1 MESFGKGNG
10 QTSGFKTDTSNRVS
24 KPALPPRP
32 GSTPVPL
39 SRPPAVPNTSPKL
52 SNTPVAGPPPVP
64 ASPAPLAAPR
74 PSDTYGIR
82 RAIDLLRRLPRGE
95 RGVLV
100 EVVRMTLESVDI
112 QVAAI
117 VEDASNR
124 EAEIDRRIA
133 VLRTAVKERE
143 EEISTRREEIANL
156 EVEQKEIARVKQEL
170 NAAHKQAEAPKTLD
184 APSDHE
190 VGAAEDDPGE
200 VTTAI
205 ATS

>member
-1 MESFGKGNG
+1 
-10 QTSGFKTDTSNRVS
+10 
-24 KPALPPRP
+24 
-32 GSTPVPL
+32 
-39 SRPPAVPNTSPKL
+39 
-52 SNTPVAGPPPVP
+52 
-64 ASPAPLAAPR
+64 
-74 PSDTYGIR
+74 
-82 RAIDLLRRLPRGE
+82 
-95 RGVLV
+95 GVLV

-117 VEDASNR
+117 VADASNR

-170 NAAHKQAEAPKTLD
+170 NAAHEQAEAPKALD
-184 APSDHE
+184 PPSDHD